1 MANRKII
8 EIDEEKCD
16 GCGQC
21 VTACAE
27 GAIEIR
33 DGKARLVAETYCDGL
48 GACLGECPQD
58 AIRVV
63 EREADAFSEEL
74 VRERLARL
82 DANRDLPAKPVGCP
96 GVALQSLPPL
106 HAITPLRST
115 PAGTA
120 GGEPPAELSAL
131 GNWPIQ
137 LRLVPP
143 HAPFLRGADL
153 LLVADCV
160 PFAMADFHQRLLRGR
175 PVVVGCPKLDDGQAY
190 VEKLAAILTTSDVHS
205 LTIVHMEVPCCTGL
219 VRIAEA
225 AVQRSGRSVPL
236 KDVTISIRGQV
247 AGPEALPSC
256 SPLRNDDRKIRAS

>member
-1 MANRKII
+1 MAVRKII

-16 GCGQC
+16 GCGEC
-21 VTACAE
+21 ATACAE
-27 GAIEIR
+27 GAIEVR

-58 AIRVV
+58 AIRII
-63 EREADAFSEEL
+63 EREADVFSEEL
-74 VRERLARL
+74 VREHLARQ
-82 DANRDLPAKPVGCP
+82 DAKRSLPATPAGCP
-96 GVALQSLPPL
+96 GVAVQSLHKL
-106 HAITPLRST
+106 RTIAPLRGASEV
-115 PAGTA
+115 TA

-160 PFAMADFHQRLLRGR
+160 PFAMADFHRLLLRGR
-175 PVVVGCPKLDDGQAY
+175 PVLIGCPKLDDGQAY
-190 VEKLAAILTTSDVHS
+190 VEKLAAILTTSDVPS
-205 LTIVHMEVPCCTGL
+205 VTIVHMEVPCCTGL

-225 AVQRSGRSVPL
+225 AVQRSGRNVPL

-247 AGPEALPSC
+247 IGPESLSVG
-256 SPLRNDDRKIRAS
+256 

>member
-21 VTACAE
+21 VSACAE

-58 AIRVV
+58 AIHIV

-74 VRERLARL
+74 VRERIARL
-82 DANRDLPAKPVGCP
+82 DGKRSLPATPAGCP
-96 GVALQSLPPL
+96 GVAVKSLLPL
-106 HAITPLRST
+106 RTIAPLRSESE
-115 PAGTA
+115 GTA
-120 GGEPPAELSAL
+120 GVEPPAELSAL

-137 LRLVPP
+137 LRLAPA

-160 PFAMADFHQRLLRGR
+160 PFAMADFHRRLLRGR

-190 VEKLAAILTTSDVHS
+190 VEKLAAILTASDVHS
-205 LTIVHMEVPCCTGL
+205 VTVIHMEVPCCTGL
-219 VRIAEA
+219 ARIAEA
-225 AVQRSGRSVPL
+225 AVQLSGRNVPL
-236 KDVTISIRGQV
+236 KDVTISLRGQV
-247 AGPEALPSC
+247 IGPELPQVG
-256 SPLRNDDRKIRAS
+256 

>member
-1 MANRKII
+1 MAVRKII

-48 GACLGECPQD
+48 GACLGECPQG

-63 EREADAFSEEL
+63 DREADAFSEEL
-74 VRERLARL
+74 VRERLSHL
-82 DANRDLPAKPVGCP
+82 DAKRNLPTTPAGCP
-96 GVALQSLPPL
+96 GVAVQSLPMLYTMAPL
-106 HAITPLRST
+106 QST
-115 PAGTA
+115 SAVTA
-120 GGEPPAELSAL
+120 SGEPPAELSAL

-160 PFAMADFHQRLLRGR
+160 PFAMADFHRLLLRGR
-175 PVVVGCPKLDDGQAY
+175 PVLIGCPKLDDGQAY
-190 VEKLAAILTTSDVHS
+190 VEKLAAILATSDVHS
-205 LTIVHMEVPCCTGL
+205 VTIVHMEVPCCTGL

-225 AVQRSGRSVPL
+225 AVQRSGCNVPL

-247 AGPEALPSC
+247 TGQ
-256 SPLRNDDRKIRAS
+256 